1 MHDPDTPSPAT
12 SAPSPPEKLAWI
24 PPRLES
30 MDVSVH
36 TQGGGITGPPENVDS
51 YS

>member
-1 MHDPDTPSPAT
+1 MHDTDTPTPAT

-30 MDVSVH
+30 MDVSAH
-36 TQGGGITGPPENVDS
+36 TQGGGIADTSENVDS